1 MEQKK
6 KYLEDERIIA
16 AFLNNFRMVDVIRES
31 KLSKKTAYKIR
42 NDPDF
47 QKVLRSR
54 KDDIIKTA
62 VNKMQ
67 GYLVKDVEILQGII
81 EDEETAPQIKVNAIK
96 VLLDQLKDWT
106 NTTELVERLVILEET
121 SRNEITTL

>member
-81 EDEETAPQIKVNAIK
+81 EDEETAPQTKVNAIK

-121 SRNEITTL
+121 SRNEITML